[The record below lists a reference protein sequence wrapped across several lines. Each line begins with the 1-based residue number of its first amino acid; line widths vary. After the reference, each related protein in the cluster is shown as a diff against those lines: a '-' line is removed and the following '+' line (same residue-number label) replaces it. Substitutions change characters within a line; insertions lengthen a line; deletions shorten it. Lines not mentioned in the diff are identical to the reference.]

1 MTTQSRKYDIAG
13 LYQVNNH
20 DDNQLRLQPT
30 PGRYLHVVNIIL
42 QHLLEIAI
50 ELKIIKYNNSICVF
64 KTIGPHK

>member
-1 MTTQSRKYDIAG
+1 MTAQSRKYAIVG
-13 LYQVNNH
+13 LHQVNTH

-50 ELKIIKYNNSICVF
+50 EFKIIKYNNAICVF
-64 KTIGPHK
+64 KTIGSHK